1 MSMKTKLIKLI
12 KDLIKS
18 GNKDAFD
25 FQVFQNFK
33 SESLTLSEILTR
45 IATYSGLNS
54 TDYEVIKKGIEKA
67 IAKNATKEVKQ
78 EIKK

>member
-33 SESLTLSEILTR
+33 SESLTLSEILIR

-54 TDYEVIKKGIEKA
+54 TDYEAIKKGIEKA

>member
-1 MSMKTKLIKLI
+1 
-12 KDLIKS
+12 
-18 GNKDAFD
+18 
-25 FQVFQNFK
+25 VFQNFK

>member
-1 MSMKTKLIKLI
+1 MKTKLIKLI

-18 GNKDAFD
+18 GNKDTFD
-25 FQVFQNFK
+25 FQVFKNFK

-54 TDYEVIKKGIEKA
+54 TDYDVIKKGIEKSVS
-67 IAKNATKEVKQ
+67 KNATKEVKQ